1 MNEIAT
7 ASSEQTNG
15 IEQISKAIQQ
25 MDQVVQQNAANAEE
39 TAAASEELS
48 SQAQGLNGL
57 VDKIA
62 SEVNMGDD
70 GDGKVGKSDAS
81 KKREREHSEEGFV
94 PLKKKLSPIHKKA
107 SHVVKREDGGKDLDK
122 SRANTLEETSSEGN
136 GKEPVTAEVKASR
149 LIPLSDDEFK
159 DF

>member
-1 MNEIAT
+1 MTQVKKVTDLVNEIAT

-39 TAAASEELS
+39 TASASEELS

-62 SEVNMGDD
+62 SEADMGDD
-70 GDGKVGKSDAS
+70 GSGREGKADAS
-81 KKREREHSEEGFV
+81 KKRARTFGRR
-94 PLKKKLSPIHKKA
+94 ICA
-107 SHVVKREDGGKDLDK
+107 
-122 SRANTLEETSSEGN
+122 A
-136 GKEPVTAEVKASR
+136 
-149 LIPLSDDEFK
+149 
-159 DF
+159 

>member
-1 MNEIAT
+1 MTQVKKVTDLVNEIAT

-62 SEVNMGDD
+62 AEVNMENNTG
-70 GDGKVGKSDAS
+70 GTSVKPATS
-81 KKREREHSEEGFV
+81 KKSAGDLFEEEAFV
-94 PLKKKLSPIHKKA
+94 PQKKRSSTICKVA
-107 SHVVKREDGGKDLDK
+107 SH
-122 SRANTLEETSSEGN
+122 AQHEETSCEGN
-136 GKEPVTAEVKASR
+136 GKETVTAEAKASR
-149 LIPLSDDEFK
+149 FIPLSDDEFK

>member
-1 MNEIAT
+1 MTQVKKVTDLVNEIAT

-57 VDKIA
+57 VDKIS
-62 SEVNMGDD
+62 SEVNMGDE
-70 GDGKVGKSDAS
+70 GSSREGKADAS
-81 KKREREHSEEGFV
+81 KKESANIR
-94 PLKKKLSPIHKKA
+94 K
-107 SHVVKREDGGKDLDK
+107 KDLC
-122 SRANTLEETSSEGN
+122 R
-136 GKEPVTAEVKASR
+136 
-149 LIPLSDDEFK
+149 
-159 DF
+159 